1 LRGEIKRYLK
11 SKKGV
16 DTMMSG
22 HGSVPPPDKTVR
34 TGNLRSKDPKF
45 KVGRFGHMFP
55 ASLERPPEVATEAL
69 DRLAARMKDAQPEG
83 EGNNLNITAG
93 YTYFGQFVDHDIT
106 LDLSALTERDRDLVG
121 ESNFRTPQL
130 ELDNL
135 YASGP
140 NGDASPHLFDRMNPG
155 RFLIGSTDAGG
166 AGDAHV
172 KPGLPFDLPRNT
184 QGIALIGD
192 ARNDENLLVS
202 QTHLAFLKFHN
213 AVFDNEGGQDFD
225 RTRRLVRW
233 HYQWIVLHDFLTRLI
248 DNNDL
253 QEVLSNG
260 RRFYLPEIQ
269 SDYAEAY
276 IPVEFSGAAYRLG
289 HSMVREV
296 YSHNRAFNPVAGPSS
311 TFQFIFHFTGK
322 SGGIVGEL
330 AKGRDQAG
338 SAALAEQLK
347 LGLPFVFP
355 QLPGDWIIDWHR
367 FYELGPSKAPPAGST
382 PPDNAFALNHARLF
396 DPFLIPALH
405 TLPGGGGS
413 LPLRN
418 LQRGYRLEL
427 PSGQAVA
434 RHMGVRVMTEEE
446 ITQGEDGQAL
456 REIGLH
462 RATPLWYYI
471 LKEAQVLGDRGNRLG
486 PAGSRILAEVF
497 VGLLQTDP
505 EAFLHKDQEP
515 GWTPT
520 LPSAFP
526 GNFTMADLLRYVD
539 SKSPGFLNPINEAA
553 NLNP

>member
-1 LRGEIKRYLK
+1 MKIQN
-11 SKKGV
+11 
-16 DTMMSG
+16 SG
-22 HGSVPPPDKTVR
+22 HGIIPPAEKTVR
-34 TGNLRSKDPKF
+34 TGNLRSRNPRF
-45 KVGRFGHMFP
+45 KVGRFGHMCP
-55 ASLERPPEVATEAL
+55 STLARPPEVPTAAL
-69 DRLAARMKDAQPEG
+69 EKLAASMKDTRPES
-83 EGNNLNITAG
+83 EVNNLNIPAG
-93 YTYFGQFVDHDIT
+93 FTYLGQFVDHDIT

-121 ESNFRTPQL
+121 ENNFRTPQL

-135 YASGP
+135 YATGP
-140 NGDASPHLFDRMNPG
+140 SGDASPQLFDRVNPG
-155 RFLIGSTDAGG
+155 KFLIGRNGAGG
-166 AGDAHV
+166 AGDPHV

-184 QGIALIGD
+184 QGLALIGD

-202 QTHLAFLKFHN
+202 QTHLSFLKFHN
-213 AVFDNEGGQDFD
+213 AVFDNEGGRDFD
-225 RTRRLVRW
+225 ATRKLVRW
-233 HYQWIVLHDFLTRLI
+233 HYQWIVLHDFLTKLI

-253 QEVLSNG
+253 QDVLTNG

-296 YSHNRAFNPVAGPSS
+296 YSHNRAFRPGAGPSN
-311 TFQFIFHFTGK
+311 FAFLFHFTGK
-322 SGGIVGEL
+322 SGGIVGKL
-330 AKGRDQAG
+330 AEGLDQAG
-338 SAALAEQLK
+338 GAALAQKLK

-355 QLPGDWIIDWHR
+355 ELPGDWIIDWHR
-367 FYELGPSKAPPAGST
+367 FYELGQPAAPPAGAT
-382 PPDNAFALNHARLF
+382 PPDNAFVLNHARLF
-396 DPFLIPALH
+396 DPFLVPSLH

-434 RHMGVRVMTEEE
+434 RHMGVRAMTEAE
-446 ITQGEDGQAL
+446 ITQGADGKIL
-456 REIGLH
+456 KEIGLH

-471 LKEAQVLGDRGNRLG
+471 LKEAQVLGDGGNHLG

-505 EAFLHKDQEP
+505 EAFLHIDQEP
-515 GWTPT
+515 GWKPI
-520 LPSAFP
+520 LPSAFA
-526 GNFTMADLLRYVD
+526 GTFTMPDLLRYVS
-539 SKSPGFLNPINEAA
+539 SKEPGFLNPINQAA